1 MADKSKSSESHYENN
16 PFFVASNGITLLFNL
31 ARGVAILLII
41 VSILGLF
48 SNGWSPNESNDSWMN
63 LMRLMGSW
71 SVTDWILAI
80 GSVSVILL
88 AIMMVAALFG
98 GVSAYTSARLA
109 HGKKV
114 ELRVAFSEA
123 FEHLWSYLW
132 LQIIISVKVFLW
144 MLLFIIPGIIMAVR
158 YSLASVAFFD
168 EKKKLRGTAAIRE
181 SLRLTKGAW
190 LTTYAST
197 TLFNILTL
205 GAFSSAITTG
215 ANAVLYS
222 QFEKLGTHKK
232 PDAHWLSWAT
242 LLLPA
247 IVLGLLLILVIGIG
261 VGVGL
266 SGPR

>member
-1 MADKSKSSESHYENN
+1 MADKSKPSHSHYENN

-31 ARGVAILLII
+31 ARGVAILLVV
-41 VSILGLF
+41 VSVLGLF
-48 SNGWSPNESNDSWMN
+48 SNSWSPDESDGAWMN
-63 LMRLMGSW
+63 LMRLMGGW

-88 AIMMVAALFG
+88 AIMMVSALFG

-109 HGKKV
+109 HNKKV
-114 ELRVAFSEA
+114 ELRVAFQEA

-132 LQIIISVKVFLW
+132 LEIIISFKVFLW

-168 EKKKLRGTAAIRE
+168 EKKQLRGTAAIRE
-181 SLRLTKGAW
+181 SLRLTRGAW
-190 LTTYAST
+190 ITTYAST

-205 GAFSSAITTG
+205 GAMNSAITTA
-215 ANAVLYS
+215 ANAVLYK
-222 QFEKLGTHKK
+222 QFEKIGDGKK
-232 PDAHWLSWAT
+232 PDAHWLSWVT

-247 IVLGLLLILVIGIG
+247 VALVLLLLLVVGIGIG
-261 VGVGL
+261 VGL
-266 SGPR
+266 SGAR

>member
-1 MADKSKSSESHYENN
+1 MADKSTPSKSHYENN
-16 PFFVASNGITLLFNL
+16 PFFVASTGITLLFNL

-48 SNGWSPNESNDSWMN
+48 SNSWSPNESDSSWMN
-63 LMRLMGSW
+63 LMKLVGSW
-71 SVTDWILAI
+71 SVTDWILAV

-109 HGKKV
+109 SNKKV
-114 ELRVAFSEA
+114 ELRVAFSQA

-132 LQIIISVKVFLW
+132 LQVIISVKVFLW

-168 EKKKLRGTAAIRE
+168 EKKNLRGTAAIRE
-181 SLRLTKGAW
+181 SLRLTNGAW

-205 GAFSSAITTG
+205 GAINSAITTG
-215 ANAVLYS
+215 ANAVLYK
-222 QFEKLGTHKK
+222 QFDKLGDHKK
-232 PDAHWLSWAT
+232 PDAHWLSWVT
-242 LLLPA
+242 LFLPA
-247 IVLGLLLILVIGIG
+247 VVLALLFLLVIAIGIG
-261 VGVGL
+261 VGL
-266 SGPR
+266 SGAR